1 VKEPARDDAQRRDR
15 SEGRPIRW
23 IIFRLRFLDGID
35 PALLLC
41 AHIVHSS
48 VISNLNGRSEEG
60 TMAAKKKAAK
70 KKATKKAG
78 KGK

>member
-1 VKEPARDDAQRRDR
+1 
-15 SEGRPIRW
+15 
-23 IIFRLRFLDGID
+23 LRFLDEID

-48 VISNLNGRSEEG
+48 VITNLNGRSEEG

-70 KKATKKAG
+70 KKAVKKAG

>member
-1 VKEPARDDAQRRDR
+1 LQ
-15 SEGRPIRW
+15 
-23 IIFRLRFLDGID
+23 FLDEID

-48 VISNLNGRSEEG
+48 VIPIVNGRSEEG

-70 KKATKKAG
+70 KKAVKKAG